1 MVSGCAPGVLNYS
14 MGLFV
19 KLKFRLKPV
28 LIIVLIILVM
38 DVALAQILRRT
49 TDFWGASFP
58 NMDHRIRSQDF
69 HHGFA
74 PGRKVRERWG
84 RLVYS
89 FATNSLGFKDRSP
102 RAVMARATGKRLLL
116 LGDSFTEGAG
126 YSFAKTFAGH
136 IQRSLAP
143 KNIEVLNAGVG
154 SYAPIIYDLKTRY
167 LVEKAGL
174 KFDHVVVFL
183 DVSDIFDEAR
193 NYRVDPGGNLIVP
206 PKMPEKT
213 SHVIG
218 HFLRDNSLLGRMI
231 TLIRDQIGAGRKA
244 IKLRLR
250 VAKESGGSIFKIS
263 DAELQ
268 IYATTEKSAS
278 KWTYDDVAWREYGIE
293 GRQKAADRLDRL
305 LRYLQR
311 MDVPMTL
318 AVYPWPDQILFDP
331 EAPRHLGFWRQWAAV
346 RGVQFIDL
354 FAAYTDGASVDTLMR
369 YFIPGDFHWNEKGH
383 ALTAEVFL
391 KQFGEGGNHEFSTSG
406 SD

>member
-1 MVSGCAPGVLNYS
+1 
-14 MGLFV
+14 MGLLA

-28 LIIVLIILVM
+28 LIIVLIILGL
-38 DVALAQILRRT
+38 DIALAQLLKRT
-49 TDFWGASFP
+49 TDFWPGTYPS
-58 NMDHRIRSQDF
+58 MDHRIRSADY
-69 HHGFA
+69 HHTFA
-74 PGRKVRERWG
+74 PGRQVLERWG

-102 RAVMARATGKRLLL
+102 RAIKARPDGKRLLL

-136 IQRSLAP
+136 IQRAMAP

-154 SYAPIIYDLKTRY
+154 SYAPIIYELKTRY
-167 LVEKAGL
+167 LLEEAGL
-174 KFDHVVVFL
+174 EIDHVVIFL

-193 NYRVDPGGNLIVP
+193 NYQTDDTGRLIVP
-206 PKMPEKT
+206 PVRPQKT

-218 HFLRDNSLLGRMI
+218 HFLRDNSVIGRSV
-231 TLIRDQIGAGRKA
+231 TLVRDQFASGQKA

-250 VAKESGGSIFKIS
+250 AVEASGGSVFSVS

-268 IYATTEKSAS
+268 IYASTEKPAS
-278 KWTYDDVAWREYGIE
+278 IWTFDDAAWAAYGAE
-293 GRQKAADRLDRL
+293 GRQKAAIRMDRL
-305 LRYLQR
+305 LAYLEGR
-311 MDVPMTL
+311 GIPMTL

-331 EAPRHLGFWRQWAAV
+331 EAPRHLGFWRQWAAA

-354 FAAYTDGASVDTLMR
+354 FAAYTQGASVDTLMR

-383 ALTAEVFL
+383 ALTAEAFL
-391 KQFGEGGNHEFSTSG
+391 KQFKE
-406 SD
+406 